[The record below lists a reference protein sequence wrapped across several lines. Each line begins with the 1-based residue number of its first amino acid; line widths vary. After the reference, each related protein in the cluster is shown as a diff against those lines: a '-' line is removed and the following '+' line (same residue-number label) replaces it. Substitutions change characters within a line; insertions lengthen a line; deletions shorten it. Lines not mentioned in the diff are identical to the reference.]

1 MSIELPEGVNIIE
14 FINRLNVV
22 ICATHLGDTRTL
34 ALPVAQTIY
43 FEATQDERDRMGIS
57 DQIVRLSIGI
67 EDINDLVADFNQAL
81 E

>member
-1 MSIELPEGVNIIE
+1 
-14 FINRLNVV
+14 
-22 ICATHLGDTRTL
+22 L

-67 EDINDLVADFNQAL
+67 EDINDLVADFDQAL
-81 E
+81 S